1 MAVKKVVK
9 PEDDVDDTD
18 DDGDGSPQVDPR
30 EEAKGM
36 LREVVDEALADWTK
50 KNKPAP
56 RKTHQEDETSIGWF
70 ESLFGAKP

>member
-1 MAVKKVVK
+1 MTVKKVVK
-9 PEDDVDDTD
+9 KEEEVEVEEEVEDE
-18 DDGDGSPQVDPR
+18 VDPR

>member
-9 PEDDVDDTD
+9 KEEEVEVEEGEEETP
-18 DDGDGSPQVDPR
+18 DPR